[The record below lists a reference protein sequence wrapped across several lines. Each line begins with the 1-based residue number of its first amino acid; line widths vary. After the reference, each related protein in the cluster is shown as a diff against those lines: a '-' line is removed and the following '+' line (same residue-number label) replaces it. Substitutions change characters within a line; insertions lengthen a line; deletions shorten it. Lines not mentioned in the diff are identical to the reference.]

1 VGTQTEEVKA
11 NRKFLLATDFR
22 PHTHQYFAL
31 AQVRATPTGSGT
43 IDVGGARVCVFETT
57 WGDGFFPVFRDLDE
71 RGRLARI
78 RVRLQ
83 TDETERAMKA
93 VNK

>member
-1 VGTQTEEVKA
+1 MEQVKE
-11 NRKFLLATDFR
+11 NRKLLLATDFR
-22 PHTHQYFAL
+22 PHTHEYFAF

-43 IDVGGARVCVFETT
+43 IDVGGALVCVFETT

-78 RVRLQ
+78 RVGLQ
-83 TDETERAMKA
+83 TEESERAMEA
-93 VNK
+93 VDG